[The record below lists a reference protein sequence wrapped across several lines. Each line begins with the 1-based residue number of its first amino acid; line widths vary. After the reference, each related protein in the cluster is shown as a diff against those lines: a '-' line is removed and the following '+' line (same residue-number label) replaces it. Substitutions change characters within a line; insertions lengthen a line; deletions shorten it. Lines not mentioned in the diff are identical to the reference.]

1 MEFSQPPPDPMAGPN
16 FANPP
21 PTTRILSYQG
31 PQQQQ
36 KQHGFYHHRPYH
48 HFNGFRGGPPMTQ
61 DDFDGKRLRKSVMRK
76 TVDYNASI
84 IKALET
90 RTWQRDYRDRRALQP
105 ESIYLPEMLPPP
117 SYMDNPI
124 NAVTTRFVKTATNK
138 MRCPIFTL
146 AWTPEGRRLVTGA
159 SSGEFTLWNGLTF
172 NFETILQAHDVSVR
186 TMVWSHNDNWM
197 VTGDHSGFVKY
208 WQSNMNNVK
217 MFQAH
222 KEPIRGIS
230 FSPTDSKFASCSD
243 DGTVRVWDFY
253 RCQEERVLRGHGA
266 DVKCVHWHPQKA
278 LIVSGSKDNQQPIKL
293 WDPKSGQALATLHA
307 HKSTVMDLRWNDN
320 GNWLVTASRD
330 HLLKLFDLR
339 NLSEEVQVF
348 RGHKK
353 EASAVSWHPVHEGL
367 FASGG
372 SDGSILFWNVGTDK
386 EVGGIDN
393 AHESIVWTLA
403 WHPLGHILCSGSN
416 DHTIK
421 FWTRNRP
428 GDQMRDKYNL
438 NTLPASLAGLDECEL
453 DDHVAIPGMGPED
466 KIDMA
471 DSLGTNNNGVIP
483 GLDFANVTN
492 FNDKMRE
499 KKIPY
504 SKPIPRNFQAQW
516 NEANKYDDHHV
527 ASDEIKD
534 VISQIVESNPGV
546 APLKKMA
553 PSAII
558 VYDRVIQVQPGSEL
572 ESVTLEGPEALNR
585 YIIMGRI
592 PELHDMIPPITDD
605 EILQIE
611 QNGLDIFASRA
622 KLDIDPTFIYNKTT
636 KIEPTEPPEATE
648 PLLSS
653 TSLMKRRTPPP
664 TAPDPTAGIPSLL
677 QLDINPPPDVR
688 FNTDELEDE
697 IALRNSKKGRE
708 REKQK
713 EKERREQQEE
723 MKLWAEQNECNWD
736 DDGGGLGGGDDRP
749 TFKSR
754 DRSPIDSH
762 NSNSNGNWST
772 YDRDTGGDT
781 LATGGS
787 YHSADNSRD
796 NANSRDGSGFGGNNF
811 GSNFNQGGAGGFGNT
826 FSGGPNSFNQPPNNR
841 PNSYNSGPPTNFGQG
856 PNSFSQG
863 PPYGQ
868 APPNFNG
875 PPPNFNAGGPPPN
888 FSSGPPVNFP
898 PGNFNSAPPG
908 NFGNFNSGPPPP
920 PPNNYN
926 NNNFNNGGG
935 GGGGNNYGGPDHG
948 GNDDW
953 NRGGGRG
960 GGGRNNMRGGGR
972 GNQRGGGGFRG
983 GNRRN

>member
-1 MEFSQPPPDPMAGPN
+1 MEFSHPPPDPMATN
-16 FANPP
+16 FATPP
-21 PTTRILSYQG
+21 PINRILSYQN
-31 PQQQQ
+31 PQSQ
-36 KQHGFYHHRPYH
+36 KPQFNFYHHRPYH
-48 HFNGFRGGPPMTQ
+48 HFNGFRGGLPMTQ

-84 IKALET
+84 IKALAN
-90 RTWQRDYRDRRALQP
+90 RTWQRDYRDRHALQP
-105 ESIYLPEMLPPP
+105 ENIYLPELLPPP

-230 FSPTDSKFASCSD
+230 FSPSDTKFASCSD
-243 DGTVRVWDFY
+243 DGTVRVWDFL

-307 HKSTVMDLRWNDN
+307 HKSTVMDLKWNDN

-339 NLSEEVQVF
+339 NLSEEAQIF

-438 NTLPASLAGLDECEL
+438 NTLPASLAGLDDCEL
-453 DDHVAIPGMGPED
+453 EDHVVIPGMGPED

-492 FNDKMRE
+492 FNEKMRE

-516 NEANKYDDHHV
+516 NEASKYDDHHV
-527 ASDEIKD
+527 ASEEIKE
-534 VISQIVESNPGV
+534 VISQIVEHNTGTVPI
-546 APLKKMA
+546 KKMA

-558 VYDRVIQVQPGSEL
+558 VYDRVIQVQAGSSL
-572 ESVTLEGPEALNR
+572 EAVILEGPESLNR
-585 YIIMGRI
+585 FIILGRI
-592 PELHDMIPPITDD
+592 PELRDVFPLISDEDLNNMDESVS
-605 EILQIE
+605 EILTT
-611 QNGLDIFASRA
+611 RA
-622 KLDIDPTFIYNKTT
+622 KLEIDPTYIYNKTT
-636 KIEPTEPPEATE
+636 VMEPSEPPEATE

-664 TAPDPTAGIPSLL
+664 PAPDPTAGIPSLL
-677 QLDINPPPDVR
+677 QLDINPPPNVC
-688 FNTDELEDE
+688 FNTDEIEDE

-708 REKQK
+708 REKMK
-713 EKERREQQEE
+713 EKERREQEE
-723 MKLWAEQNECNWD
+723 KMKFWAEHNEKNWD
-736 DDGGGLGGGDDRP
+736 DDGSDNDNDNSSYKPPAFPSEQNTNSNGQWATVKREVDEEDAAGLGGATWDGENDEGYSGDVN
-749 TFKSR
+749 R
-754 DRSPIDSH
+754 DKDSKDSLVFNH
-762 NSNSNGNWST
+762 FSQVPPPNFGAPPGFTASNYNPGP
-772 YDRDTGGDT
+772 
-781 LATGGS
+781 
-787 YHSADNSRD
+787 
-796 NANSRDGSGFGGNNF
+796 NNF
-811 GSNFNQGGAGGFGNT
+811 NGRQNNFNSGPNHFNT
-826 FSGGPNSFNQPPNNR
+826 VPNSFNQ
-841 PNSYNSGPPTNFGQG
+841 GQV
-856 PNSFSQG
+856 PNSFG
-863 PPYGQ
+863 LPN
-868 APPNFNG
+868 NFNPNVPPG
-875 PPPNFNAGGPPPN
+875 PPPSNFSTAPPPPN
-888 FSSGPPVNFP
+888 FSTAPPSSFNAGPPSNFGSGPPT
-898 PGNFNSAPPG
+898 FNAFN
-908 NFGNFNSGPPPP
+908 NFGNG
-920 PPNNYN
+920 
-926 NNNFNNGGG
+926 NNFNNGGT
-935 GGGGNNYGGPDHG
+935 
-948 GNDDW
+948 DDGW
-953 NRGGGRG
+953 NRGGNRNN
-960 GGGRNNMRGGGR
+960 RNNMRPGR
-972 GNQRGGGGFRG
+972 GNQRGFRGG

>member
-1 MEFSQPPPDPMAGPN
+1 MEFSQPPPDPMPN

-21 PTTRILSYQG
+21 PINRILSYQN
-31 PQQQQ
+31 PQSQ
-36 KQHGFYHHRPYH
+36 KQQHNFYHHRPYH

-90 RTWQRDYRDRRALQP
+90 RTWQRDYRDRRTLQP
-105 ESIYLPEMLPPP
+105 ECIYIPELLPPP

-197 VTGDHSGFVKY
+197 VTGDHNGFVKY

-243 DGTVRVWDFY
+243 DGTVRVWDFL
-253 RCQEERVLRGHGA
+253 RCQEERMLRGHGA

-293 WDPKSGQALATLHA
+293 WDPKCGQALATLHA
-307 HKSTVMDLRWNDN
+307 HKSTVMDLKWNDN

-353 EASAVSWHPVHEGL
+353 EASAVSWHPIHEGL

-453 DDHVAIPGMGPED
+453 EDHVVIPGMGPED
-466 KIDMA
+466 KIDIA
-471 DSLGTNNNGVIP
+471 ESLGTNNNGVIP

-492 FNDKMRE
+492 FNEKMRE

-516 NEANKYDDHHV
+516 NEAGKYDDHHV
-527 ASDEIKD
+527 ASEEIKE
-534 VISQIVESNPGV
+534 VISQIVENTPGV
-546 APLKKMA
+546 VPLKKIA

-558 VYDRVIQVQPGSEL
+558 LYDRVIQVLPGSEL
-572 ESVTLEGPEALNR
+572 ESAILEGPATLNR
-585 YIIMGRI
+585 YILMGRI
-592 PELHDMIPPITDD
+592 GELHDMIPPID
-605 EILQIE
+605 EEELNNME
-611 QNGLDIFASRA
+611 QNGIDILASRA
-622 KLDIDPTFIYNKTT
+622 NLEIDPTYIYNKTT
-636 KIEPTEPPEATE
+636 TIEPAEPPEATE

-664 TAPDPTAGIPSLL
+664 PTPDPTAGIPSLL
-677 QLDINPPPDVR
+677 QLDINPPPDIN
-688 FNTDELEDE
+688 FNTDEMEDE

-708 REKQK
+708 REKLR
-713 EKERREQQEE
+713 EKERREQEE
-723 MKLWAEQNECNWD
+723 KMKFWAEHNEKNWD
-736 DDGGGLGGGDDRP
+736 EEECDDGRSYRRP
-749 TFKSR
+749 I
-754 DRSPIDSH
+754 SPVTSH
-762 NSNSNGNWST
+762 NSNSNGLEWNNSN
-772 YDRDTGGDT
+772 YDNDGGDDT
-781 LATGGS
+781 SIEGKSWQGDSSKRDENRSGNFNFTQGTTNFGGPSNFSPHSYGGS
-787 YHSADNSRD
+787 KNFGPAPNNFNS
-796 NANSRDGSGFGGNNF
+796 GPNNF
-811 GSNFNQGGAGGFGNT
+811 GS
-826 FSGGPNSFNQPPNNR
+826 GPNSFN
-841 PNSYNSGPPTNFGQG
+841 SGPTN
-856 PNSFSQG
+856 
-863 PPYGQ
+863 
-868 APPNFNG
+868 NFNPNVPPG
-875 PPPNFNAGGPPPN
+875 PPPNFNAAPPPN
-888 FSSGPPVNFP
+888 FNSGTSN
-898 PGNFNSAPPG
+898 NFNAPPIG
-908 NFGNFNSGPPPP
+908 NFGNSFNSGPPP
-920 PPNNYN
+920 NSF
-926 NNNFNNGGG
+926 NNFNNGSSFNNA
-935 GGGGNNYGGPDHG
+935 GNNFGSDHG
-948 GNDDW
+948 GNDDGW
-953 NRGGGRG
+953 NRGGNRN
-960 GGGRNNMRGGGR
+960 RNNNRGGR
-972 GNQRGGGGFRG
+972 GTRERGYRG

>member
-1 MEFSQPPPDPMAGPN
+1 MEFSHPPPDPMATN

-21 PTTRILSYQG
+21 PINRILSYQN
-31 PQQQQ
+31 PQSQ
-36 KQHGFYHHRPYH
+36 KPQYSFYHHRPYH
-48 HFNGFRGGPPMTQ
+48 HFNGFRGGLPMTQ

-84 IKALET
+84 IKALAN
-90 RTWQRDYRDRRALQP
+90 RTWQRDYRDRHALQP
-105 ESIYLPEMLPPP
+105 ENIYLPEMLPPP

-230 FSPTDSKFASCSD
+230 FSPTDTKFASCSD
-243 DGTVRVWDFY
+243 DGTVRVWDFL

-307 HKSTVMDLRWNDN
+307 HKSTVMDLKWNDN

-339 NLSEEVQVF
+339 NLSEEAQIF

-353 EASAVSWHPVHEGL
+353 EASAVSWHPIHEGL

-438 NTLPASLAGLDECEL
+438 NTLPASLAGLDDCEL
-453 DDHVAIPGMGPED
+453 EDHVVIPGMGPED

-492 FNDKMRE
+492 FNEKMRE

-516 NEANKYDDHHV
+516 NEASKYDDHHV
-527 ASDEIKD
+527 ASEEIKE
-534 VISQIVESNPGV
+534 VISQIVEHNTGPV
-546 APLKKMA
+546 PLKKMA

-558 VYDRVIQVQPGSEL
+558 LYDRVIQVQPGSNL
-572 ESVTLEGPEALNR
+572 EAVILEGPESLNR
-585 YIIMGRI
+585 FILLGRV
-592 PELHDMIPPITDD
+592 PELRDVFPLITDEELNNMD
-605 EILQIE
+605 ENISGIL
-611 QNGLDIFASRA
+611 ASRA
-622 KLDIDPTFIYNKTT
+622 KLEIDPTYIYNKTLAM
-636 KIEPTEPPEATE
+636 EPAEPPEATE

-664 TAPDPTAGIPSLL
+664 PTPDPTAGIPSLL
-677 QLDINPPPDVR
+677 QLDINPPPNVC
-688 FNTDELEDE
+688 FNTDEMEDE

-708 REKQK
+708 REKIK
-713 EKERREQQEE
+713 EKERREQEE
-723 MKLWAEQNECNWD
+723 KMKFWAEHNERNWD
-736 DDGGGLGGGDDRP
+736 DDGSGDDLEGSGYKPSISPADHNTNSNGKWATVKREIDEEDAAGLGGNSWDAGNDSYGVEVKRDKDSKDD
-749 TFKSR
+749 
-754 DRSPIDSH
+754 
-762 NSNSNGNWST
+762 
-772 YDRDTGGDT
+772 
-781 LATGGS
+781 L
-787 YHSADNSRD
+787 
-796 NANSRDGSGFGGNNF
+796 GFNFNQDAHLGNF
-811 GSNFNQGGAGGFGNT
+811 GAPAGFAASNFNNQGPNHFNGRQNNFN
-826 FSGGPNSFNQPPNNR
+826 SGPNHFNAVPTSFNQSQVPNSFALPNNFN
-841 PNSYNSGPPTNFGQG
+841 PNMPP
-856 PNSFSQG
+856 
-863 PPYGQ
+863 
-868 APPNFNG
+868 
-875 PPPNFNAGGPPPN
+875 GPPPN
-888 FSSGPPVNFP
+888 FSSGPPP
-898 PGNFNSAPPG
+898 PNFNAGPPS
-908 NFGNFNSGPPPP
+908 NFNAGPPANFSSGPPSNFNAF
-920 PPNNYN
+920 NNFSSGN
-926 NNNFNNGGG
+926 SFNNGS
-935 GGGGNNYGGPDHG
+935 NNFGSDHG
-948 GNDDW
+948 GNDDGW
-953 NRGGGRG
+953 NRGGNRNRG
-960 GGGRNNMRGGGR
+960 NMRSGR
-972 GNQRGGGGFRG
+972 GNQRGFRG